1 VAFVVPYYSVTP
13 VRMAKLFTSMQHSLL
28 SECLAII
35 IKKQKHFVPQPAIPL
50 ELSNH
55 TKVEIYNPLVYLQ
68 RAMHWERCGFSIA
81 FPVLVCK
88 MSVSIW
94 ISQHMHMPQ
103 CKSDVNETLHHLAY
117 SVAGLEGLLDCIQ
130 IILQPINK
138 LVRLSF
144 KTDFTE
150 SLAALL

>member
-1 VAFVVPYYSVTP
+1 M
-13 VRMAKLFTSMQHSLL
+13 R
-28 SECLAII
+28 
-35 IKKQKHFVPQPAIPL
+35 
-50 ELSNH
+50 
-55 TKVEIYNPLVYLQ
+55 
-68 RAMHWERCGFSIA
+68 
-81 FPVLVCK
+81 
-88 MSVSIW
+88 
-94 ISQHMHMPQ
+94 MPQ

-138 LVRLSF
+138 LERLSF